1 MLQRSSRIQ
10 KLHQEPPSTSCWRP
24 QLTVVAG
31 GLCALALLVV
41 LTGCSRPEP
50 KPQKITPLLEPRSAV
65 ATKPEPAESS
75 SATDEDEG
83 EAETVVRI
91 NTEKGDIIAK
101 LYDEK
106 TPITAGNFLLLVK
119 SGFYDGLIFHRVVR
133 DFVIQGGDPAGD
145 GSGGPGFAIPDEFDP
160 ELSHDRGILSMANAG
175 PATGG
180 SQFFICLEG
189 KGFTDGLDYKHS
201 VFGEVIEGMDVADS
215 IRPGDQIVKIT
226 VESESPNASAA
237 QTAAKAARILE

>member
-1 MLQRSSRIQ
+1 MPQRSSRIQ
-10 KLHQEPPSTSCWRP
+10 KLPQESPTTSCWRP

-41 LTGCSRPEP
+41 LAGCSRPEP
-50 KPQKITPLLEPRSAV
+50 KHQTIIPHLEGKSPV

-75 SATDEDEG
+75 SLTDEDET

-106 TPITAGNFLLLVK
+106 APITAGNFLLLVK
-119 SGFYDGLIFHRVVR
+119 SGFYDGLIFHRVVP

-145 GSGGPGFAIPDEFDP
+145 GSGGPGFTIPDEFDA

-175 PATGG
+175 SNTGG
-180 SQFFICLEG
+180 SQFFVCLEG
-189 KGFTDGLDYKHS
+189 KGFTDGLDYRHS

-215 IRPGDQIVKIT
+215 IRPGDKIVEIT

-237 QTAAKAARILE
+237 QAAAEAARVPE